1 MKKYISLFLL
11 CLWALCLQAQ
21 QGSID
26 PENPGDPSP
35 FYTLRI
41 NVSPASGG
49 TPNFTKKMV
58 TAGDRVYIDIE
69 LNKNFKLL
77 QWVYGDSILTT
88 NEAFYF
94 TMPAND
100 VVLTAQLLHST
111 VFDPESP
118 DDPASPNMNRKHLV
132 TIFAT
137 PSTAGEVYPSSFY
150 LKQGEQ
156 KTVYAYPYSGYEFMG
171 WYVNDELQS
180 DNNPLVITMKDQDLA
195 ITAKFQFNPT
205 SPNDP
210 GANFYDPTTG
220 EVIID
225 RFQPGNLYSAMYSL
239 LGDWWEAEGNEIP
252 LVKSITV
259 IGKLTTIDLYVFE
272 EMFWELPLDAIPS
285 VIDLGQ
291 TTGYTSIPEEAFCG
305 ESLPQKIILPACVQL
320 IEEEAFWSEEANT
333 LEELVLYALV
343 PPTVSEYAFLCWDEE
358 IGDYVLPN
366 MIVKVPASAV
376 PLYQAHEFWSQF
388 PIYAIDAANTATLT
402 VQLPQNADNAKYKNM
417 YLEVK
422 NMQNEQVRKF
432 VITDRTSY
440 SFDNLFRG
448 TTYEVS
454 VRNAQGRNLG
464 TETILLKEGQDSVS
478 LVFNHLLQPV
488 DLSIQILKPSG
499 EDVTSQLSIQWLNT
513 QGDVIHK
520 GETLPKQVEND
531 IISYQILLNEAL
543 GIEYQQP
550 HAKIYTVNPEQP
562 LIVDTLSLLPR
573 YTISGKVINTYTGF
587 TIRNA
592 NVGIL
597 QTINK
602 EYVKSFTTTTNDE
615 GIFSATMVQAPTTLT
630 VEANGYVTA
639 QQTHNLLA
647 DTSFIVQLNPFA
659 GTTILLDIDYTPIS
673 YNASTT
679 EPQKGYIIPQNI
691 HYSLYNQSTQ
701 KQIHQLEIS
710 GTLITTNDTINI
722 GDSLV
727 MTIQSH
733 TNDFAPVVIGTR
745 KQDNTPIKLHCS
757 LIERGGIR
765 ATYIHAPL
773 QEAVA
778 ILYDSVGQFVQR
790 NLYDDVQ
797 QVSFSHLP
805 EGSYTLVSM
814 QQNTLYT
821 HLPNLSAFQEML
833 LTESV
838 DYIATPITVNDALC
852 TQIKIDSIPAINLE
866 KLSYV
871 LDKTTFTANK
881 ASLLSGTYLTL
892 RASIGIKAHI
902 LPELSDFQLVVELP
916 ENATMVEN
924 AVMLNSS
931 IAAYSVQG
939 NKIIIPMTNPNDL
952 VRFCIIPMQAQEY
965 IVNAYL
971 RFLHND
977 QEVLQPIGAAYFQ
990 AENASIE
997 ATLNIVDKTVNVHGI
1012 TTPHLLIT
1020 IYDNDIQIGQTKSQS
1035 NGEWKTTCK
1044 LDKPYNLSKHNI
1056 YAQIQQPNG
1065 LVVSTQTKQLTYNQ
1079 STTRVLS
1086 VAMTHFNWE
1095 LDENMD
1101 VVWDFVKGTVNNRSY
1116 NFADNDFTFRIDF
1129 SNNSPEII
1137 KSVILHVHTDKH
1149 NTYKITAQYNAEN
1162 DCWTAKQYF
1171 NMSTTG
1177 GPINVSVEYIA
1188 NDEEYLVDNDLLN
1201 EIHDLLNTDSLFAP
1215 TPEDTLIMQL
1225 EEAIALKQL
1234 DRADSLIYLLC
1245 PDVVIDKDDITPV
1258 DVDLLIAQ
1266 HDSLKNDSLYNFDF
1280 YLLEYEMAMD
1290 SIAQWTK
1297 GITISDCSTIDTT
1310 HLKQQGYEL
1319 YETTSN
1325 SVVYVLATDEMWHFV
1340 DYNANISY
1348 YVDLTANGEV
1358 AKQLRQLQKV
1368 CNGSDGSSLS
1378 TVQQAIVTINNIR
1391 EGILNSIRKIQDIA
1405 DKIRRFIF
1413 GDKAELAK
1421 ETSSDIK
1428 DYVGLIDET
1437 TGNIDDALSNQ
1448 NTRLLHQN
1456 ANISKWEKT
1465 TNPNDGPRKV
1475 LTDIRVENQGKIKR
1489 NLQWKRQMKYKGS
1502 KFLKPLLK
1510 IASVCDLATTAT
1522 SMIDDLNGC
1531 IDLWYAA
1538 ENKKIVEDCPEAKTE
1553 LSSLQNNIEILGKNA
1568 AAFYVMKITI
1578 ASANVASVIY
1588 GLTAAIPSAGMTLG
1602 LAVVSAGIIL
1612 ADIAITNTYQ
1622 GHYEESMSIEK
1633 NKLNNIHCKPEE
1645 DDDENDDDNDEDKNP
1660 QPPIIAESPTPA
1672 TSPIYDPA
1680 GYVYEAVSDNR
1691 VENVKATIYYKQY
1704 TENALGEI
1712 IEQDVLWDAEN
1723 YGQENPLYTNEQ
1735 GMYRWDVPQG
1745 LWQVRFEKEGYES
1758 TQSDWLPVPPPQ
1770 LEVNIPIVQLTQP
1783 EVQHVEAF
1791 ATAIDIAFN
1800 KYMQPALLNVENIY
1814 VVANDQ
1820 VIEGSIIFKNELVS
1834 YEGEDSTYVSQL
1846 RFIPNS
1852 PFTAEQITLTISNRV
1867 RSYAGINMAETY
1879 QQTFDVVGLTPLLQ
1893 ADAPTASIVSGS
1905 TVKLGT
1911 ELHLAST
1918 TPNAQIRYT
1927 FDGSDPTCDRGFV
1940 YNGEPIILTDY
1951 KSHIR
1956 AITCAEGYDPSEI
1969 SDFTYVIDL
1978 TTSLETNSSN
1988 TAKITKILRDNQ
2000 ILILR
2005 EGKTYTIMGA
2015 EIK

>member
-41 NVSPASGG
+41 NVSPAAGG

-69 LNKNFKLL
+69 LNKNFTLL

-94 TMPAND
+94 TMPADD

-118 DDPASPNMNRKHLV
+118 DDPASPDMNRKHLV

-137 PSTAGEVYPSSFY
+137 PSTAGEVHPSSFY
-150 LKQGEQ
+150 LKPGEQ

-205 SPNDP
+205 PPNDP
-210 GANFYDPTTG
+210 GTNFYDPTTG

-225 RFQPGNLYSAMYSL
+225 RFQPGNLYSAIYSL

-291 TTGYTSIPEEAFCG
+291 TTGYTSIPEETFCG

-388 PIYAIDAANTATLT
+388 PIYAIDDANTATLT
-402 VQLPQNADNAKYKNM
+402 VELPQNADNAKYKNM
-417 YLEVK
+417 YLEIK

-440 SFDNLFRG
+440 SFDNLFQG

-454 VRNAQGRNLG
+454 VRNAQGKNLG

-488 DLSIQILKPSG
+488 DLSIQVLKPSG
-499 EDVTSQLSIQWLNT
+499 EDITSQLSIQWLNI
-513 QGDVIHK
+513 QGDIIHK
-520 GETLPKQVEND
+520 GSTFPKQVEND

-550 HAKIYTVNPEQP
+550 HAKIHTINPEQP
-562 LIVDTLSLLPR
+562 LIVDTLSLLPQ

-587 TIRNA
+587 SIRNA

-597 QTINK
+597 QTINN
-602 EYVKSFTTTTNDE
+602 EYVNSIPTTTNDE
-615 GIFSATMVQAPTTLT
+615 GIFSATVTQAPTTLT
-630 VEANGYVTA
+630 VASKGYVTA

-659 GTTILLDIDYTPIS
+659 GTTILLDMDYTPIS

-701 KQIHQLEIS
+701 KQIYQLEIS

-765 ATYIHAPL
+765 ATYVHAPA

-778 ILYDSVGQFVQR
+778 ILYDSIGQFVQR

-871 LDKTTFTANK
+871 LDKTSFTANK

-902 LPELSDFQLVVELP
+902 LPDLSDFQLVVELP

-952 VRFCIIPMQAQEY
+952 VRFCIIPIQAQEY

-997 ATLNIVDKTVNVHGI
+997 ATLNTANKTVNVHGI
-1012 TTPHLLIT
+1012 TTPHSLIT

-1035 NGEWKTTCK
+1035 NSEWKTTCK

-1079 STTRVLS
+1079 STTQVLS

-1095 LDENMD
+1095 LDKNMD

-1116 NFADNDFTFRIDF
+1116 SFADNDFTFRIDF

-1162 DCWTAKQYF
+1162 DCWNAKQYF

-1310 HLKQQGYEL
+1310 ILRQQGYEVLEKTNHSQL
-1319 YETTSN
+1319 YMLSTE
-1325 SVVYVLATDEMWHFV
+1325 SVWHLV
-1340 DYNANISY
+1340 DYDENISY
-1348 YVDLTANGEV
+1348 YVDFTSEGELAV
-1358 AKQLRQLQKV
+1358 QLKQLLQARQ
-1368 CNGSDGSSLS
+1368 NNDISSIAA
-1378 TVQQAIVTINNIR
+1378 VQQAIETINTIKQSIEDKINQVKQ
-1391 EGILNSIRKIQDIA
+1391 SVAKIRK
-1405 DKIRRFIF
+1405 FLF
-1413 GDKAELAK
+1413 GDRTTEDLVEDASGSLY
-1421 ETSSDIK
+1421 DN
-1428 DYVGLIDET
+1428 VGLVGDLST
-1437 TGNIDDALSNQ
+1437 NINDALSDQ
-1448 NTRLLHQN
+1448 NKELLSQN
-1456 ANISKWEKT
+1456 ASISEYKKHGG
-1465 TNPNDGPRKV
+1465 GPADEIFD
-1475 LTDIRVENQGKIKR
+1475 DIRLENQEKIKR
-1489 NLQWKRQMKYKGS
+1489 NLKWKKQFKQGTIGG
-1502 KFLKPLLK
+1502 PLQK
-1510 IASVCDLATTAT
+1510 VCAVFDIVMTCRN
-1522 SMIDDLNGC
+1522 MVNDLNGC
-1531 IDLWYAA
+1531 IDLYYAA
-1538 ENKKIVEDCPEAKTE
+1538 ENKKIVEDCPEAVKQ
-1553 LSSLQNNIEILGKNA
+1553 LSNLQYNVNVLGTDA
-1568 AAFYVMKITI
+1568 SMYYITKITFCAAEI
-1578 ASANVASVIY
+1578 GTMVAALI
-1588 GLTAAIPSAGMTLG
+1588 GAIPSAGVTLIG
-1602 LAVVSAGIIL
+1602 AAVSAGLIV
-1612 ADIAITNTYQ
+1612 ADMIAANAYQ
-1622 GHYEESMSIEK
+1622 EHYRSSMDNYESQF
-1633 NKLNNIHCKPEE
+1633 NKIHCKPEE

-1660 QPPIIAESPTPA
+1660 QPPIIVESPTPA

-1745 LWQVRFEKEGYES
+1745 LWQVRFEKEGYE
-1758 TQSDWLPVPPPQ
+1758 TTYSDWLPVPPPQ

-1800 KYMQPALLNVENIY
+1800 KYMQPALLNAENIY

-1867 RSYAGINMAETY
+1867 RSYAGVNMAETY
-1879 QQTFDVVGLTPLLQ
+1879 QQTFDVAGLTPLWQ
-1893 ADAPTASIVSGS
+1893 ADAPTASIESGT

-1911 ELHLAST
+1911 KLYLTST
-1918 TPNAQIRYT
+1918 TSNAQIRYT
-1927 FDGSDPTCDRGFV
+1927 FDGSNPTCNRGLV

-1956 AITCAEGYDPSEI
+1956 AIACAEGYDPSEI
-1969 SDFTYVIDL
+1969 SDFTYMIDL
-1978 TTSLETNSSN
+1978 TSSLETNSIN
-1988 TAKITKILRDNQ
+1988 TTMITKILRDGQ
-2000 ILILR
+2000 LLILR
-2005 EGKTYTIMGA
+2005 DGKIYNIMGQ
-2015 EIK
+2015 EM

>member
-1 MKKYISLFLL
+1 MKKYLSLFLL

-41 NVSPASGG
+41 NVSPAVGG

-88 NEAFYF
+88 NETFYF
-94 TMPAND
+94 TMPADD

-118 DDPASPNMNRKHLV
+118 DDPASPEMNRKHLV

-205 SPNDP
+205 PPNDP
-210 GANFYDPTTG
+210 GVNSYDPITG
-220 EVIID
+220 ELVID
-225 RFQPGNLYSAMYSL
+225 RFQPGRLTEALYNLLRGIDVENARFSSVT
-239 LGDWWEAEGNEIP
+239 I
-252 LVKSITV
+252 
-259 IGKLTTIDLYVFE
+259 IGKMASIDFYTLENFMYGDYVPDI
-272 EMFWELPLDAIPS
+272 M
-285 VIDLGQ
+285 DLGQ
-291 TTGYTSIPEEAFCG
+291 TSGFSIIPEEAFEG
-305 ESLPQKIILPACVQL
+305 EFLPKKIILPSCVQS
-320 IEEEAFWSEEANT
+320 IEIENFISYYKNT

-343 PPTVSEYAFLCWDEE
+343 PPTVKEYSFIHWDEE
-358 IGDYVLPN
+358 TGDYVLPN

-376 PLYQAHEFWSQF
+376 PLYQVHEFWSQF
-388 PIYAIDAANTATLT
+388 PIHAIDAANTATLT
-402 VQLPQNADNAKYKNM
+402 VELPQNAGNARYKNM

-488 DLSIQILKPSG
+488 DLSIQVLKPSG

-531 IISYQILLNEAL
+531 IISYQVLLNEAL

-550 HAKIYTVNPEQP
+550 HAKIYTVNPERP
-562 LIVDTLSLLPR
+562 LIVDTLSPLPQ

-592 NVGIL
+592 NIGIL

-630 VEANGYVTA
+630 VEANGYVSA

-647 DTSFIVQLNPFA
+647 DTSLIIPLTPFA
-659 GTTILLDIDYTPIS
+659 GTTILLDMDYTPIS

-838 DYIATPITVNDALC
+838 DYIATPITINDALC

-871 LDKTTFTANK
+871 LDKTSFTANK

-952 VRFCIIPMQAQEY
+952 VRFCIIPVQAQEY

-997 ATLNIVDKTVNVHGI
+997 ATLNIADKTVNVHGI
-1012 TTPHLLIT
+1012 TTPHSLIT

-1065 LVVSTQTKQLTYNQ
+1065 VVVSTQTKQLTYNQ
-1079 STTRVLS
+1079 STTQVLS

-1095 LDENMD
+1095 LDKNMD

-1116 NFADNDFTFRIDF
+1116 SFADNDFTFRIDF

-1188 NDEEYLVDNDLLN
+1188 NNEEYLVDNNLLN

-1310 HLKQQGYEL
+1310 ILRQQGYEVLEKTNHSQL
-1319 YETTSN
+1319 YMLSTE
-1325 SVVYVLATDEMWHFV
+1325 SVWHLV
-1340 DYNANISY
+1340 DYDENISY
-1348 YVDLTANGEV
+1348 YVDFTSEGELAVQLKHLLQARQNNDITSIAAVQQAIETINTIKQSIEDQLNRVKNTVAEIKKFFFGDKATKDIVEDASGSLYDNVGLVGDLSTNVDEALTDQNRE
-1358 AKQLRQLQKV
+1358 LIRQNASIDEYKRHGGGPADEIFDDIRLENQEKIKRNVKWKNQFKKGKVGGPLQKV
-1368 CNGSDGSSLS
+1368 CAVFD
-1378 TVQQAIVTINNIR
+1378 IVMTC
-1391 EGILNSIRKIQDIA
+1391 
-1405 DKIRRFIF
+1405 
-1413 GDKAELAK
+1413 
-1421 ETSSDIK
+1421 
-1428 DYVGLIDET
+1428 
-1437 TGNIDDALSNQ
+1437 
-1448 NTRLLHQN
+1448 
-1456 ANISKWEKT
+1456 
-1465 TNPNDGPRKV
+1465 
-1475 LTDIRVENQGKIKR
+1475 R
-1489 NLQWKRQMKYKGS
+1489 NM
-1502 KFLKPLLK
+1502 
-1510 IASVCDLATTAT
+1510 VN
-1522 SMIDDLNGC
+1522 DLNGC
-1531 IDLWYAA
+1531 IDLYYAA
-1538 ENKKIVEDCPEAKTE
+1538 ENKKIVEDCPEAVKQ
-1553 LSSLQNNIEILGKNA
+1553 LSNLQYNVNVLGTDA
-1568 AAFYVMKITI
+1568 SIYYVTKITFCAAEI
-1578 ASANVASVIY
+1578 GTMVASLIGV
-1588 GLTAAIPSAGMTLG
+1588 IPSAGITLIG
-1602 LAVVSAGIIL
+1602 AALSAGLIV
-1612 ADIAITNTYQ
+1612 ADMIAANAYQ
-1622 GHYEESMSIEK
+1622 GYYQSSMDKYESQF
-1633 NKLNNIHCKPEE
+1633 NKIHCKPEE
-1645 DDDENDDDNDEDKNP
+1645 DDDDNDDDNDEDKNP
-1660 QPPIIAESPTPA
+1660 QPPIIVESPTPA

-1783 EVQHVEAF
+1783 EVRHVEAF

-1820 VIEGSIIFKNELVS
+1820 VIEGSIIFKNEMVS

-1879 QQTFDVVGLTPLLQ
+1879 QQTFDVAGLTPLLQ
-1893 ADAPTASIVSGS
+1893 AEAPTASIESGS
-1905 TVKLGT
+1905 TVKSGT
-1911 ELHLAST
+1911 ELYLTST

-2005 EGKTYTIMGA
+2005 EGRIYTIMGT

>member
-69 LNKNFKLL
+69 LNKNFTLL
-77 QWVYGDSILTT
+77 QWVYGDSILTP

-118 DDPASPNMNRKHLV
+118 DDPASPEMNRKHLV

-156 KTVYAYPYSGYEFMG
+156 KTVYAYPYAGYEFMG

-205 SPNDP
+205 PPNDP

-220 EVIID
+220 EVVID
-225 RFQPGNLYSAMYSL
+225 NFQPGQLIYAVQSL
-239 LGDWWEAEGNEIP
+239 FGIDDFESGSEI
-252 LVKSITV
+252 LSNVKSITV
-259 IGKLTTIDLYVFE
+259 IGKMDRYDWHYLHYFYGMNNL
-272 EMFWELPLDAIPS
+272 MLMNLSQA
-285 VIDLGQ
+285 
-291 TTGYTSIPEEAFCG
+291 TGCTSISSYSISHPN
-305 ESLPQKIILPACVQL
+305 LQKVILPACIQQL
-320 IEEEAFWSEEANT
+320 ESYSICYNPK
-333 LEELVLYALV
+333 LEEVELYALV
-343 PPTVSEYAFLCWDEE
+343 PPIAKEYAILNIDETTE
-358 IGDYVLPN
+358 EYVLPN

-402 VQLPQNADNAKYKNM
+402 VELPQNADNAKYKNM

-440 SFDNLFRG
+440 SFDNLFQG

-488 DLSIQILKPSG
+488 DLSIQVLKPSG

-562 LIVDTLSLLPR
+562 LIVDTLSLLPQ

-630 VEANGYVTA
+630 VEANGYVSA

-647 DTSFIVQLNPFA
+647 DTSFVVQLNPFA
-659 GTTILLDIDYTPIS
+659 GTTILLNMDYTPIS

-871 LDKTTFTANK
+871 LDKTSFTANK

-952 VRFCIIPMQAQEY
+952 VRFCIIPVQAQEY

-997 ATLNIVDKTVNVHGI
+997 ATLNIADKTVNVHGI
-1012 TTPHLLIT
+1012 TTPHSLIT

-1065 LVVSTQTKQLTYNQ
+1065 LVVSTQTKQLTFNQ
-1079 STTRVLS
+1079 STTQVLS

-1095 LDENMD
+1095 LDKNMD

-1116 NFADNDFTFRIDF
+1116 SFADNDFTFRIDF

-1137 KSVILHVHTDKH
+1137 KSVILHVHTDKY

-1201 EIHDLLNTDSLFAP
+1201 EIHDLLNTDSLFAH

-1234 DRADSLIYLLC
+1234 DRADSLIYLIC

-1310 HLKQQGYEL
+1310 ILRQQGYEVLEKTNHSQL
-1319 YETTSN
+1319 YMLSTE
-1325 SVVYVLATDEMWHFV
+1325 SVWHLV
-1340 DYNANISY
+1340 DYDENISY
-1348 YVDLTANGEV
+1348 YVDFTSEGELAV
-1358 AKQLRQLQKV
+1358 QLKQLLQARQ
-1368 CNGSDGSSLS
+1368 NNDISSIAA
-1378 TVQQAIVTINNIR
+1378 VQQAIETINTIKQSIEDKINQVKQ
-1391 EGILNSIRKIQDIA
+1391 SVAKIRK
-1405 DKIRRFIF
+1405 FLF
-1413 GDKAELAK
+1413 GD
-1421 ETSSDIK
+1421 TSTEDLVEDASGSLYDN
-1428 DYVGLIDET
+1428 VGLVGDLST
-1437 TGNIDDALSNQ
+1437 NINDALSDQ
-1448 NTRLLHQN
+1448 NKELLSQN
-1456 ANISKWEKT
+1456 ASISEYKKHGG
-1465 TNPNDGPRKV
+1465 GPADEIFD
-1475 LTDIRVENQGKIKR
+1475 DIRLENQEKIKR
-1489 NLQWKRQMKYKGS
+1489 NLKWKKQFKQGTIGG
-1502 KFLKPLLK
+1502 PLQK
-1510 IASVCDLATTAT
+1510 VCAVFDIVMTCRN
-1522 SMIDDLNGC
+1522 MVNDLNGC
-1531 IDLWYAA
+1531 IDLYYAA
-1538 ENKKIVEDCPEAKTE
+1538 ENKKIVEDCPEAVKQ
-1553 LSSLQNNIEILGKNA
+1553 LSNLQYNVNVLGTDA
-1568 AAFYVMKITI
+1568 SMYYITKITFCAAEI
-1578 ASANVASVIY
+1578 GTMVAALI
-1588 GLTAAIPSAGMTLG
+1588 GAIPSAGVTLIG
-1602 LAVVSAGIIL
+1602 AAVSAGLIIVDM
-1612 ADIAITNTYQ
+1612 AAANAYQ
-1622 GHYEESMSIEK
+1622 GYYRSSMDNYESQF
-1633 NKLNNIHCKPEE
+1633 NKIHCKPEE
-1645 DDDENDDDNDEDKNP
+1645 DDDDNDDDNDEDKNP
-1660 QPPIIAESPTPA
+1660 QPPIIVESPTPA

-1691 VENVKATIYYKQY
+1691 VENVKATIYYKHY

-1800 KYMQPALLNVENIY
+1800 KYMQPALLNAENIY

-1879 QQTFDVVGLTPLLQ
+1879 QQTFDVAGLTPLLQ
-1893 ADAPTASIVSGS
+1893 ADAPTASIESGS
-1905 TVKLGT
+1905 TVKFGT
-1911 ELHLAST
+1911 ELYLTSA

-1927 FDGSDPTCDRGFV
+1927 FDGSDPTCDRGVV

-1951 KSHIR
+1951 KSNIR
-1956 AITCAEGYDPSEI
+1956 AIACAAGYDPSEI
-1969 SDFTYVIDL
+1969 SEFTYVIDITESL
-1978 TTSLETNSSN
+1978 DNNLINTSEIS
-1988 TAKITKILRDNQ
+1988 KIIRNGNIYILRNGN
-2000 ILILR
+2000 I
-2005 EGKTYTIMGA
+2005 YSIMGQL
-2015 EIK
+2015 ITQ

>member
-41 NVSPASGG
+41 NVSPVSGG

-77 QWVYGDSILTT
+77 QWVYGDSILTP

-118 DDPASPNMNRKHLV
+118 DDPASPDMNRKHLV

-156 KTVYAYPYSGYEFMG
+156 KTVYAYPYAGYEFMG

-205 SPNDP
+205 PPNDP
-210 GANFYDPTTG
+210 GVNSYDPITG
-220 EVIID
+220 ELVID
-225 RFQPGNLYSAMYSL
+225 RFQPGWLTEALYDL
-239 LGDWWEAEGNEIP
+239 LRGIDVENARFSSVTI
-252 LVKSITV
+252 
-259 IGKLTTIDLYVFE
+259 IGKMASVDFYTFENFMYGDYVPDI
-272 EMFWELPLDAIPS
+272 M
-285 VIDLGQ
+285 DLGQ
-291 TTGYTSIPEEAFCG
+291 TSGFSVIPEEAFEG
-305 ESLPQKIILPACVQL
+305 EILPKKIILPSCVQS
-320 IEEEAFWSEEANT
+320 IEIENFISYYKNT

-343 PPTVSEYAFLCWDEE
+343 PPTVKEYSFIYWDEV
-358 IGDYVLPN
+358 IGDYVLFPN

-388 PIYAIDAANTATLT
+388 PIYAIDDANTATLT
-402 VQLPQNADNAKYKNM
+402 VELPQNADNAKYKNM

-440 SFDNLFRG
+440 SFDNLFQG

-488 DLSIQILKPSG
+488 DLSIQVLKPSG

-562 LIVDTLSLLPR
+562 LIVDTLSPLPR
-573 YTISGKVINTYTGF
+573 HTISGKVINTYTGF

-597 QTINK
+597 QTINN
-602 EYVKSFTTTTNDE
+602 EYVKSTTTTTNDE
-615 GIFSATMVQAPTTLT
+615 GIFSATMVQAPTILT
-630 VEANGYVTA
+630 VASNGYVTA

-647 DTSFIVQLNPFA
+647 DTSFIIQLNPFA
-659 GTTILLDIDYTPIS
+659 GTTILLNMDYTPIS

-691 HYSLYNQSTQ
+691 RYSLYNQSTQ

-710 GTLITTNDTINI
+710 STLITTNDTINI

-871 LDKTTFTANK
+871 LDKTSFTANK

-952 VRFCIIPMQAQEY
+952 VRFCIIPVQAQEY

-997 ATLNIVDKTVNVHGI
+997 ATLNIADKTVNVHGI
-1012 TTPHLLIT
+1012 TTPHSLIT

-1065 LVVSTQTKQLTYNQ
+1065 LVVSTQTKQLTFNQ
-1079 STTRVLS
+1079 STTQVLS

-1095 LDENMD
+1095 LDKNMD

-1116 NFADNDFTFRIDF
+1116 SFADNDFTFRIDF

-1162 DCWTAKQYF
+1162 DCWTAKKYF

-1310 HLKQQGYEL
+1310 ILRQQGYEVLEKTNHSQL
-1319 YETTSN
+1319 YMLSTK
-1325 SVVYVLATDEMWHFV
+1325 SVWHLV
-1340 DYNANISY
+1340 DYDENISY
-1348 YVDLTANGEV
+1348 YVDFTSEGELAV
-1358 AKQLRQLQKV
+1358 QLKHLLQARQ
-1368 CNGSDGSSLS
+1368 NNDITSIAA
-1378 TVQQAIVTINNIR
+1378 VQQAIETINTIKQSI
-1391 EGILNSIRKIQDIA
+1391 EDQLNRVKNTVAEIK
-1405 DKIRRFIF
+1405 KFFF
-1413 GDKAELAK
+1413 GDKATK
-1421 ETSSDIK
+1421 DIVE
-1428 DYVGLIDET
+1428 DASGSLYDNVGLVGDLSTNVDEALTDQNRELIRQNASIDEYKRH
-1437 TGNIDDALSNQ
+1437 GG
-1448 NTRLLHQN
+1448 
-1456 ANISKWEKT
+1456 
-1465 TNPNDGPRKV
+1465 GPADEIFD
-1475 LTDIRVENQGKIKR
+1475 DIRLENQEKIKR
-1489 NLQWKRQMKYKGS
+1489 NLKWKKRFKQGTIGG
-1502 KFLKPLLK
+1502 PLQK
-1510 IASVCDLATTAT
+1510 VCAVFDIVMTCRN
-1522 SMIDDLNGC
+1522 MINDLNGC
-1531 IDLWYAA
+1531 IDLYYAA
-1538 ENKKIVEDCPEAKTE
+1538 ENKKIVEDCPEAINQ
-1553 LSSLQNNIEILGKNA
+1553 LSNLQYNVNVLGSDA
-1568 AAFYVMKITI
+1568 SIYYVTKITFCAAEI
-1578 ASANVASVIY
+1578 GTMVASLIGV
-1588 GLTAAIPSAGMTLG
+1588 IPSAGMTLIG
-1602 LAVVSAGIIL
+1602 AAVSAGLIV
-1612 ADIAITNTYQ
+1612 ADMIAANAYQ
-1622 GHYEESMSIEK
+1622 GYYRSSMDNYESQF
-1633 NKLNNIHCKPEE
+1633 NKIHCKPEE
-1645 DDDENDDDNDEDKNP
+1645 DDDDNDDDNDEDKNP
-1660 QPPIIAESPTPA
+1660 QPPIIVESPTPA

-1783 EVQHVEAF
+1783 EVQYVAAF

-1879 QQTFDVVGLTPLLQ
+1879 QQTFDVAGLIPLLQ

-2005 EGKTYTIMGA
+2005 DGKTYTIMGA
-2015 EIK
+2015 EVK

>member
-118 DDPASPNMNRKHLV
+118 DDPAAPDMNFKHLV
-132 TIFAT
+132 SVFAT
-137 PSTAGEVYPSSFY
+137 PSTGGEVDPSSFY
-150 LKQGEQ
+150 LKKGEQ
-156 KTVYAYPYSGYEFMG
+156 KTVFAYPYSGYEFLG

-180 DNNPLVITMKDQDLA
+180 ENNPLVITMKDQDLA

-205 SPNDP
+205 PPNDP

-220 EVIID
+220 EVVID
-225 RFQPGNLYSAMYSL
+225 NFQPGQLIYAVQSL
-239 LGDWWEAEGNEIP
+239 FGIDDFESGSEI
-252 LVKSITV
+252 LSNVKSITV
-259 IGKLTTIDLYVFE
+259 IGKMDRYDWYYLQYFYGMNNL
-272 EMFWELPLDAIPS
+272 MLMNLSQA
-285 VIDLGQ
+285 
-291 TTGYTSIPEEAFCG
+291 TGCTSIP
-305 ESLPQKIILPACVQL
+305 SYSISHPNLQKVILPACIQQL
-320 IEEEAFWSEEANT
+320 ESYSIYYNPK
-333 LEELVLYALV
+333 LEEVELYALV
-343 PPTVSEYAFLCWDEE
+343 PPIAKEYAILNIDETIE
-358 IGDYVLPN
+358 EYVLPN

-388 PIYAIDAANTATLT
+388 PIYAIDDANTATLT
-402 VQLPQNADNAKYKNM
+402 VELPQNADNAKYKNM

-440 SFDNLFRG
+440 SFDNLFQG

-488 DLSIQILKPSG
+488 DLSIQVLKPSG

-520 GETLPKQVEND
+520 GDTLPKQVEND

-562 LIVDTLSLLPR
+562 LIVDTLSPLPR

-587 TIRNA
+587 SIRNA

-597 QTINK
+597 QTINN
-602 EYVKSFTTTTNDE
+602 EYVNSITTTTNDE
-615 GIFSATMVQAPTTLT
+615 GIFSATVTQAPTTLT
-630 VEANGYVTA
+630 VASNGYVTA

-647 DTSFIVQLNPFA
+647 DTSLIIPLNPFA
-659 GTTILLDIDYTPIS
+659 GTTILLDMDYTPIS

-838 DYIATPITVNDALC
+838 DYIATPIMVKDALC

-871 LDKTTFTANK
+871 LDKTSFTANK

-952 VRFCIIPMQAQEY
+952 VRFCIIPVQAQEY

-997 ATLNIVDKTVNVHGI
+997 ATLNIADKTVNVHGI
-1012 TTPHLLIT
+1012 TTPHSLIT

-1079 STTRVLS
+1079 STTQVLS

-1095 LDENMD
+1095 LDKNMD

-1116 NFADNDFTFRIDF
+1116 SFADNDFTFRIDF

-1162 DCWTAKQYF
+1162 DCWTAKKYF

-1188 NDEEYLVDNDLLN
+1188 NDEEYLVDNNLLN

-1245 PDVVIDKDDITPV
+1245 PDVVIDKDDITLV

-1310 HLKQQGYEL
+1310 ILRQQGYEVLEKTNHSQL
-1319 YETTSN
+1319 YMLSTK
-1325 SVVYVLATDEMWHFV
+1325 SVWHLV
-1340 DYNANISY
+1340 DYDENISY
-1348 YVDLTANGEV
+1348 YVDFTSEGELAV
-1358 AKQLRQLQKV
+1358 QLKQLLQARQ
-1368 CNGSDGSSLS
+1368 NNDISSIAA
-1378 TVQQAIVTINNIR
+1378 VQQAIETINTIKQSIEDKINQVKQ
-1391 EGILNSIRKIQDIA
+1391 SVAKIRK
-1405 DKIRRFIF
+1405 FLF
-1413 GDKAELAK
+1413 GDRSTEDLVEDASGSLY
-1421 ETSSDIK
+1421 DN
-1428 DYVGLIDET
+1428 VGLVGDLST
-1437 TGNIDDALSNQ
+1437 NINDALSEQ
-1448 NTRLLHQN
+1448 NKKLLSQN
-1456 ANISKWEKT
+1456 ASISEYKKHGG
-1465 TNPNDGPRKV
+1465 GPADEIFD
-1475 LTDIRVENQGKIKR
+1475 DIRLENQEKIKR
-1489 NLQWKRQMKYKGS
+1489 NLKWKKRFKQGTIGG
-1502 KFLKPLLK
+1502 PLQK
-1510 IASVCDLATTAT
+1510 VCAVFDIVMTCRN
-1522 SMIDDLNGC
+1522 MINDLNGC
-1531 IDLWYAA
+1531 IDLYYAA
-1538 ENKKIVEDCPEAKTE
+1538 ENKKIVEDCPEAINQ
-1553 LSSLQNNIEILGKNA
+1553 LSNLQYNVNVLGTDA
-1568 AAFYVMKITI
+1568 SMYYITKITFCAAEI
-1578 ASANVASVIY
+1578 GTMVAALI
-1588 GLTAAIPSAGMTLG
+1588 GAIPSAGVTLIG
-1602 LAVVSAGIIL
+1602 AAVSAGLIV
-1612 ADIAITNTYQ
+1612 ADMIAANVYQ
-1622 GHYEESMSIEK
+1622 EHYRSSMDNYESQF
-1633 NKLNNIHCKPEE
+1633 NKIHCKPEE
-1645 DDDENDDDNDEDKNP
+1645 DDDDNDDDNDEDKNP
-1660 QPPIIAESPTPA
+1660 QPPIIVESPTPA

-1879 QQTFDVVGLTPLLQ
+1879 QQTFDVAGLTPLLQ

-1911 ELHLAST
+1911 ELHLTSN

-1969 SDFTYVIDL
+1969 SVFTYVIDL

-2005 EGKTYTIMGA
+2005 DGKTYTIMGA
-2015 EIK
+2015 EVK

>member
-1 MKKYISLFLL
+1 
-11 CLWALCLQAQ
+11 
-21 QGSID
+21 
-26 PENPGDPSP
+26 
-35 FYTLRI
+35 
-41 NVSPASGG
+41 
-49 TPNFTKKMV
+49 
-58 TAGDRVYIDIE
+58 
-69 LNKNFKLL
+69 
-77 QWVYGDSILTT
+77 
-88 NEAFYF
+88 
-94 TMPAND
+94 
-100 VVLTAQLLHST
+100 
-111 VFDPESP
+111 
-118 DDPASPNMNRKHLV
+118 MNRKHLV

-156 KTVYAYPYSGYEFMG
+156 KTVYAYPYAGYEFIG

-205 SPNDP
+205 PPNDP
-210 GANFYDPTTG
+210 GVNSYDPITG
-220 EVIID
+220 ELVID
-225 RFQPGNLYSAMYSL
+225 RFQPGRLTEALYNLLKGIDVENARFSSVT
-239 LGDWWEAEGNEIP
+239 I
-252 LVKSITV
+252 
-259 IGKLTTIDLYVFE
+259 IGKMASVDFYTFENFMYGDYVPDI
-272 EMFWELPLDAIPS
+272 M
-285 VIDLGQ
+285 DLGQ
-291 TTGYTSIPEEAFCG
+291 TSGFSVIPEEAFSG
-305 ESLPQKIILPACVQL
+305 EILPKKIILPSCVQS
-320 IEEEAFWSEEANT
+320 IEIENFISYYKNT

-343 PPTVSEYAFLCWDEE
+343 PPTVKEYSFIYWDEVIE
-358 IGDYVLPN
+358 DYVLFPN
-366 MIVKVPASAV
+366 MVVKVPASAV

-388 PIYAIDAANTATLT
+388 PIYAIDDANTATLT
-402 VQLPQNADNAKYKNM
+402 VELPQNADNAKYKNM

-440 SFDNLFRG
+440 SFDNLFQG

-488 DLSIQILKPSG
+488 DLSIQVLKPSG

-573 YTISGKVINTYTGF
+573 YTILGKVINTYTGF

-615 GIFSATMVQAPTTLT
+615 GIFSATVTQAPTILT
-630 VEANGYVTA
+630 VASNGYVTA

-659 GTTILLDIDYTPIS
+659 GTTILLDMDYTPIS

-691 HYSLYNQSTQ
+691 HYALYNQSTQ
-701 KQIHQLEIS
+701 KLIQQLEIS

-745 KQDNTPIKLHCS
+745 KQDNSPIKLHCS
-757 LIERGGIR
+757 LIECGGIR

-871 LDKTTFTANK
+871 LDKTSFTANK

-902 LPELSDFQLVVELP
+902 LPELSDFQLIVELP

-952 VRFCIIPMQAQEY
+952 VRFCIIPVQAQEY

-997 ATLNIVDKTVNVHGI
+997 ATLNIADKTVNVHGI
-1012 TTPHLLIT
+1012 TTPHSLIT

-1065 LVVSTQTKQLTYNQ
+1065 LVVSTQTKQLTFNQ
-1079 STTRVLS
+1079 STTQVLS

-1095 LDENMD
+1095 LDKNMD

-1116 NFADNDFTFRIDF
+1116 SFADNDFTFRIDF

-1162 DCWTAKQYF
+1162 DCWTAKKYF

-1188 NDEEYLVDNDLLN
+1188 NDEEYLVDNNLLN

-1266 HDSLKNDSLYNFDF
+1266 HDSIKNDSLYNFDF

-1297 GITISDCSTIDTT
+1297 GITISDCSSIDTT
-1310 HLKQQGYEL
+1310 ILRQQGYEVLEKTNHSQL
-1319 YETTSN
+1319 YMLSTK
-1325 SVVYVLATDEMWHFV
+1325 SVWHLV
-1340 DYNANISY
+1340 DYDENISY
-1348 YVDLTANGEV
+1348 YVDFTSEGELAV
-1358 AKQLRQLQKV
+1358 QLKQLLQARQ
-1368 CNGSDGSSLS
+1368 NNDISSIAA
-1378 TVQQAIVTINNIR
+1378 VQQAIETINTIKQSIEDKINQVKQ
-1391 EGILNSIRKIQDIA
+1391 SVAKIRK
-1405 DKIRRFIF
+1405 FLF
-1413 GDKAELAK
+1413 GDRSTEDLVEDASGSLY
-1421 ETSSDIK
+1421 DN
-1428 DYVGLIDET
+1428 VGLVGDLST
-1437 TGNIDDALSNQ
+1437 NINDALSEQ
-1448 NTRLLHQN
+1448 NKKLLSQN
-1456 ANISKWEKT
+1456 ASISEYKKHGG
-1465 TNPNDGPRKV
+1465 GPADEIFD
-1475 LTDIRVENQGKIKR
+1475 DIRLENQEKIKR
-1489 NLQWKRQMKYKGS
+1489 NLKWKKRFKQGTIGGPLQ
-1502 KFLKPLLK
+1502 KFCAVFD
-1510 IASVCDLATTAT
+1510 IVMTCRN
-1522 SMIDDLNGC
+1522 MINDLNGC
-1531 IDLWYAA
+1531 IDLYYAA
-1538 ENKKIVEDCPEAKTE
+1538 ENKKIVEDCPEAINQ
-1553 LSSLQNNIEILGKNA
+1553 LSNLQYNVNVLGTDA
-1568 AAFYVMKITI
+1568 SIYYVTKITFCAAEI
-1578 ASANVASVIY
+1578 GTMVASLIGV
-1588 GLTAAIPSAGMTLG
+1588 IPSAGMTLIG
-1602 LAVVSAGIIL
+1602 AAVSAGLIV
-1612 ADIAITNTYQ
+1612 ADMAAANAYQ
-1622 GHYEESMSIEK
+1622 GYYQSSMDKYESQF
-1633 NKLNNIHCKPEE
+1633 NKIHCKPEE
-1645 DDDENDDDNDEDKNP
+1645 DDDDNDDDNDEDKNP
-1660 QPPIIAESPTPA
+1660 QPPIIVESPTPA

-1800 KYMQPALLNVENIY
+1800 KYMQPALLNAENIY

-1879 QQTFDVVGLTPLLQ
+1879 QQTFDVAGLTPLLQ

-1911 ELHLAST
+1911 ELHLTSN

-2005 EGKTYTIMGA
+2005 DGRVYNIMGA
-2015 EIK
+2015 EVK

>member
-69 LNKNFKLL
+69 LNKNFNLL

-88 NEAFYF
+88 NETFYF
-94 TMPAND
+94 TMPADD

-118 DDPASPNMNRKHLV
+118 DDPASPEMNRKHLV

-156 KTVYAYPYSGYEFMG
+156 KTVYAYPSSGYEFMG

-205 SPNDP
+205 PPNDP
-210 GANFYDPTTG
+210 GVNSYDPITG
-220 EVIID
+220 ELVID
-225 RFQPGNLYSAMYSL
+225 RFQPGRLTEALYNLLRGIDVENARFSSVT
-239 LGDWWEAEGNEIP
+239 I
-252 LVKSITV
+252 
-259 IGKLTTIDLYVFE
+259 IGKMASVDFYTLENFMYGDYVPDI
-272 EMFWELPLDAIPS
+272 M
-285 VIDLGQ
+285 DLGQ
-291 TTGYTSIPEEAFCG
+291 TSGFSIIPEEAFEG
-305 ESLPQKIILPACVQL
+305 EFLPKKIILPSCVQS
-320 IEEEAFWSEEANT
+320 IEIENFISYYKNT

-343 PPTVSEYAFLCWDEE
+343 PPTVKEYSFIHWDEE
-358 IGDYVLPN
+358 TGDYVLPN

-388 PIYAIDAANTATLT
+388 PIYAIDDANTATLT
-402 VQLPQNADNAKYKNM
+402 VELPQNADNAKYKNM

-488 DLSIQILKPSG
+488 DLSIQVLKPSG

-562 LIVDTLSLLPR
+562 LIVDTLSLLPQ

-597 QTINK
+597 QTTNK

-630 VEANGYVTA
+630 VEANGYVSA

-647 DTSFIVQLNPFA
+647 DTSLIIPLNPFA
-659 GTTILLDIDYTPIS
+659 GTTILLDMDYTPIS

-733 TNDFAPVVIGTR
+733 TNDFAPVVIGIR

-871 LDKTTFTANK
+871 LDKTSFTANK

-952 VRFCIIPMQAQEY
+952 VRFCIIPVQAQEY

-997 ATLNIVDKTVNVHGI
+997 ATLNIADKTVNVHGI
-1012 TTPHLLIT
+1012 TTPHSLIT

-1079 STTRVLS
+1079 STTQVLS

-1095 LDENMD
+1095 LDKNMD

-1116 NFADNDFTFRIDF
+1116 SFADNDFTFRIDF

-1188 NDEEYLVDNDLLN
+1188 NDEEYLVDNNLLN

-1310 HLKQQGYEL
+1310 ILRQQGYEVLEKTNHSQL
-1319 YETTSN
+1319 YMLSTE
-1325 SVVYVLATDEMWHFV
+1325 SVWHLV
-1340 DYNANISY
+1340 DYDENISY
-1348 YVDLTANGEV
+1348 YVDFTSEGELAVQLKHLLQARQNNDITSIAAVQQAIETINTIKQSIEDQLNRVKNTVAEIKKFFFGDKATKDIVEDASGSLYDNVGLVGDLSTNVDEALTDQNRE
-1358 AKQLRQLQKV
+1358 LIRQNASIDEYKRHGGGPADEIFDDIRLENQEKIKRNVKWKNQFKKGKVGGPLQKV
-1368 CNGSDGSSLS
+1368 CAVFD
-1378 TVQQAIVTINNIR
+1378 IVMTCRNMIN
-1391 EGILNSIRKIQDIA
+1391 
-1405 DKIRRFIF
+1405 
-1413 GDKAELAK
+1413 
-1421 ETSSDIK
+1421 
-1428 DYVGLIDET
+1428 
-1437 TGNIDDALSNQ
+1437 
-1448 NTRLLHQN
+1448 
-1456 ANISKWEKT
+1456 
-1465 TNPNDGPRKV
+1465 
-1475 LTDIRVENQGKIKR
+1475 
-1489 NLQWKRQMKYKGS
+1489 
-1502 KFLKPLLK
+1502 
-1510 IASVCDLATTAT
+1510 
-1522 SMIDDLNGC
+1522 DLNGC
-1531 IDLWYAA
+1531 IDLYYAA
-1538 ENKKIVEDCPEAKTE
+1538 ENKKIVEDCPEAVKQ
-1553 LSSLQNNIEILGKNA
+1553 LSNLQYNVNVLGTDA
-1568 AAFYVMKITI
+1568 SMYYITKITFCAAEI
-1578 ASANVASVIY
+1578 GTMVASLIGV
-1588 GLTAAIPSAGMTLG
+1588 IPSAGITLIG
-1602 LAVVSAGIIL
+1602 AALSAGLIV
-1612 ADIAITNTYQ
+1612 ADMIAANAYQ
-1622 GHYEESMSIEK
+1622 GYYQSSMDKYESQF
-1633 NKLNNIHCKPEE
+1633 NKIHCKPEE
-1645 DDDENDDDNDEDKNP
+1645 DDDDNDDDNDEDKNP
-1660 QPPIIAESPTPA
+1660 QPPIIVESPTPA

-1783 EVQHVEAF
+1783 EVRHVEAF

-1820 VIEGSIIFKNELVS
+1820 VIEGSIIFKNEMVS

-1867 RSYAGINMAETY
+1867 RSYAGVNMAETY
-1879 QQTFDVVGLTPLLQ
+1879 QQTFDVAGLTPLLQ

-1911 ELHLAST
+1911 ELHLTSN

-1988 TAKITKILRDNQ
+1988 TAKITKILRNNQ

-2005 EGKTYTIMGA
+2005 EGRIYTIMGT

>member
-41 NVSPASGG
+41 NVSPAAGG

-88 NEAFYF
+88 NESFYF
-94 TMPAND
+94 TMPADD

-118 DDPASPNMNRKHLV
+118 DDPASPEMNRKHLV

-156 KTVYAYPYSGYEFMG
+156 KTVYAYPSSGYEFMG

-205 SPNDP
+205 PPNDP

-220 EVIID
+220 EVVID
-225 RFQPGNLYSAMYSL
+225 NFQPRQLIYAVQSL
-239 LGDWWEAEGNEIP
+239 FGIDDFESGSEI
-252 LVKSITV
+252 LSNVKSITV
-259 IGKLTTIDLYVFE
+259 IGKMDRYDWYYLQYFYGMNNL
-272 EMFWELPLDAIPS
+272 MLMNLSQA
-285 VIDLGQ
+285 
-291 TTGYTSIPEEAFCG
+291 TGCTSIP
-305 ESLPQKIILPACVQL
+305 SNSISHPNLQKVILPACIQQL
-320 IEEEAFWSEEANT
+320 ESYSIYYNPK
-333 LEELVLYALV
+333 LEEVELYALV
-343 PPTVSEYAFLCWDEE
+343 PPIAKEYAILNIDETTE
-358 IGDYVLPN
+358 EYVLPN

-388 PIYAIDAANTATLT
+388 PIYAIDDANTATLT
-402 VQLPQNADNAKYKNM
+402 VELPQNAEAKYKNM
-417 YLEVK
+417 SLEVK
-422 NMQNEQVRKF
+422 NLQNEQVRKF
-432 VITDRTSY
+432 IITDRTTY
-440 SFDNLFRG
+440 TFDNLFQG

-488 DLSIQILKPSG
+488 DLSIHVLKPSG

-520 GETLPKQVEND
+520 GDTLPKQVEND

-562 LIVDTLSLLPR
+562 LIVDTLSLLPQ

-597 QTINK
+597 QTINN
-602 EYVKSFTTTTNDE
+602 EYVNSITTTTNDE

-630 VEANGYVTA
+630 VEANGYVSA

-647 DTSFIVQLNPFA
+647 DTSLIIPLNPFA
-659 GTTILLDIDYTPIS
+659 GTTILLDMDYTPIS

-790 NLYDDVQ
+790 NLYDDVL

-838 DYIATPITVNDALC
+838 DYIATPITVKDALC

-871 LDKTTFTANK
+871 LDKTSFTANK

-902 LPELSDFQLVVELP
+902 LPELSDFQLIVELP

-952 VRFCIIPMQAQEY
+952 VRFCIIPVQAQEY

-997 ATLNIVDKTVNVHGI
+997 ATLNIADKTVNVHGI
-1012 TTPHLLIT
+1012 TTPHSLIT

-1065 LVVSTQTKQLTYNQ
+1065 VVVSTQTKQLTYNQ
-1079 STTRVLS
+1079 STTQVLS

-1095 LDENMD
+1095 LDKNMD

-1116 NFADNDFTFRIDF
+1116 SFADNDFTFRIDF

-1162 DCWTAKQYF
+1162 DCWTAKKYF

-1290 SIAQWTK
+1290 SIAQWTR

-1310 HLKQQGYEL
+1310 ILRQQGYEVLEKTNHSQL
-1319 YETTSN
+1319 YMLSTE
-1325 SVVYVLATDEMWHFV
+1325 SVWHLV
-1340 DYNANISY
+1340 DYDENISY
-1348 YVDLTANGEV
+1348 YVDFTSEGELAV
-1358 AKQLRQLQKV
+1358 QLKQLLQARQ
-1368 CNGSDGSSLS
+1368 NNDISSIAA
-1378 TVQQAIVTINNIR
+1378 VQQAIETINTIKQSIEDKINQVKQ
-1391 EGILNSIRKIQDIA
+1391 SVAKIRK
-1405 DKIRRFIF
+1405 FLF
-1413 GDKAELAK
+1413 GDRSAEDLVEDA
-1421 ETSSDIK
+1421 SGSLYDN
-1428 DYVGLIDET
+1428 VGLVGDLST
-1437 TGNIDDALSNQ
+1437 NINDALSDQ
-1448 NTRLLHQN
+1448 NKELLSQN
-1456 ANISKWEKT
+1456 ASISEYKKHGG
-1465 TNPNDGPRKV
+1465 GPADEIFD
-1475 LTDIRVENQGKIKR
+1475 DIRLENQEKIKR
-1489 NLQWKRQMKYKGS
+1489 NLKWKKRFKQGTIGG
-1502 KFLKPLLK
+1502 PLQK
-1510 IASVCDLATTAT
+1510 VCAVFDIVMTCRN
-1522 SMIDDLNGC
+1522 MVNDLNGC
-1531 IDLWYAA
+1531 IDLYYAA
-1538 ENKKIVEDCPEAKTE
+1538 ENKKIVEDCPEAVKQ
-1553 LSSLQNNIEILGKNA
+1553 LSNLQYNVNVLGTDA
-1568 AAFYVMKITI
+1568 SMYYITKITFCAAEI
-1578 ASANVASVIY
+1578 GTMVAALIGV
-1588 GLTAAIPSAGMTLG
+1588 IPSAGVTLIG
-1602 LAVVSAGIIL
+1602 AALSAGLIV
-1612 ADIAITNTYQ
+1612 ADMIAANAYQ
-1622 GHYEESMSIEK
+1622 EHYRSSMDNYESQF
-1633 NKLNNIHCKPEE
+1633 NKIHCKPEE
-1645 DDDENDDDNDEDKNP
+1645 DDDDNDDDDKNP
-1660 QPPIIAESPTPA
+1660 QPPIIVESPTPA

-1800 KYMQPALLNVENIY
+1800 KYMQPALLNAENIY

-1879 QQTFDVVGLTPLLQ
+1879 QQTFDVAGLTPLLQ
-1893 ADAPTASIVSGS
+1893 AEAPTASIESGS
-1905 TVKLGT
+1905 TVKSGT
-1911 ELHLAST
+1911 ELYLTST

-2005 EGKTYTIMGA
+2005 EGRVYNIMGT